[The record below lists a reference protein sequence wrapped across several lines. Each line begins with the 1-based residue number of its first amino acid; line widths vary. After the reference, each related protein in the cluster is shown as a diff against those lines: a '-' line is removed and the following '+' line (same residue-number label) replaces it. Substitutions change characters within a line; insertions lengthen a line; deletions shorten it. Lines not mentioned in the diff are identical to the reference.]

1 MFGAKPLPEPRMT
14 YNQPNHKEQFLM
26 KFYSIWKAFIQENV
40 HLQNGT
46 HFCPT
51 SMCQHIVKRTWF
63 MSKIV
68 LLLHVIFE
76 TQSKIVICSSYKH
89 VYK

>member
-1 MFGAKPLPEPRMT
+1 
-14 YNQPNHKEQFLM
+14 
-26 KFYSIWKAFIQENV
+26 
-40 HLQNGT
+40 
-46 HFCPT
+46 
-51 SMCQHIVKRTWF
+51 MCQHIVKRTWF

-76 TQSKIVICSSYKH
+76 TQSEIVICSSYKH